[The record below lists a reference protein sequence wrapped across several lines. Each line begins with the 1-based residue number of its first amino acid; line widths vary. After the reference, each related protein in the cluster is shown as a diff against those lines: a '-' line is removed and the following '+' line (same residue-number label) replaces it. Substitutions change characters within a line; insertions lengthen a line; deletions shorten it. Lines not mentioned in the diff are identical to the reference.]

1 MTAGPW
7 RPVSLE
13 IYTSRIEDL
22 HFTTKVAES
31 LESAQVIAKADVEG
45 PGSSV
50 TFDLSLDGHT
60 VKQISVKVS
69 GGHAEATLDVPRP
82 ELWYPAS
89 YGKQPLYHL
98 KATLFQDNLDLDVV
112 TKRLGIRKAA
122 VVQRALKDAPGTSF
136 FFEINNI
143 PIFCGGSNW
152 IPADN
157 FIPRISKERY
167 YNWLKLV
174 RDGNQVMVR

>member
-1 MTAGPW
+1 M
-7 RPVSLE
+7 
-13 IYTSRIEDL
+13 
-22 HFTTKVAES
+22 
-31 LESAQVIAKADVEG
+31 IAKADIDG
-45 PGSSV
+45 IGSSV
-50 TFDLSLDGHT
+50 TFVLSLDGHP
-60 VKQISVKVS
+60 VKQISAKVS
-69 GGHAEATLDVPRP
+69 ERHAEATLDVPKP
-82 ELWYPAS
+82 HLWYPVS
-89 YGKQPLYHL
+89 YGKQPLYQL
-98 KATLFQDNLDLDVV
+98 KATLSQDNLELDVV
-112 TKRLGIRKAA
+112 SKRLGIRKAA
-122 VVQRALKDAPGTSF
+122 VVQHELKDAPGTSF